1 MNTNFTSLT
10 PSFGHSVK
18 VALVLMLTLTFT
30 ACTTSLQS
38 KVAGNLNH
46 VSEQQQSVA
55 ILPVEILKKDQKE
68 TAMML
73 RRGLY
78 AHLKES
84 NFNLIERYV
93 VDGLLKQR
101 NLNNPADFLKINPM
115 KFAEILG
122 ADTVL
127 ISRVNKV
134 ERSYLVVHS
143 SIEIS
148 VSAQLVDTR
157 TGEILWRAEQ
167 TEQDYQ
173 GIAKIPT
180 GISSAVLGPI
190 KFVTNKLNLRRL
202 TSKLVEKL
210 TAIVKNPEDAE
221 KRETFEEP
229 LIAST
234 TTRDLDKIKTVN
246 ALETEWTKDSAAYTK
261 LPHGNTQ
268 RSFQGESNSTR
279 QRFAPEVETT
289 LPNHI
294 NWVPRKT
301 NLPTMP
307 PEPQARNL
315 DKSDILTMNPASNT
329 SGQKSTLSHLSDPHQ
344 YTIQVGAYKTESNAN
359 QMVSNLLE
367 KGYRAHINSN
377 LKDGAPLFKVH
388 IEEFNNK
395 KEARKLADKLAT
407 KENLSNFVT
416 TISVN

>member
-1 MNTNFTSLT
+1 MKYCSNCAQRLIKEIPKGDNRERFVC
-10 PSFGHSVK
+10 PACNEIHYQNPK
-18 VALVLMLTLTFT
+18 VVTG
-30 ACTTSLQS
+30 C
-38 KVAGNLNH
+38 
-46 VSEQQQSVA
+46 
-55 ILPVEILKKDQKE
+55 
-68 TAMML
+68 
-73 RRGLY
+73 
-78 AHLKES
+78 
-84 NFNLIERYV
+84 
-93 VDGLLKQR
+93 
-101 NLNNPADFLKINPM
+101 
-115 KFAEILG
+115 
-122 ADTVL
+122 
-127 ISRVNKV
+127 
-134 ERSYLVVHS
+134 LVVH
-143 SIEIS
+143 
-148 VSAQLVDTR
+148 DDR
-157 TGEILWRAEQ
+157 ILLCRRAIHPRKGLWTLPAGFLENSE
-167 TEQDYQ
+167 T
-173 GIAKIPT
+173 
-180 GISSAVLGPI
+180 
-190 KFVTNKLNLRRL
+190 
-202 TSKLVEKL
+202 
-210 TAIVKNPEDAE
+210 TAEGA

-246 ALETEWTKDSAAYTK
+246 DLETEWTKDSAAYTK

-268 RSFQGESNSTR
+268 RSFQGESSSTR
-279 QRFAPEVETT
+279 KRFVPEVDAT
-289 LPNHI
+289 LPNNI

-301 NLPTMP
+301 NLPTVT